1 MGKSLYIAEK
11 PSVAQEFAKALGLQ
25 TARRD
30 GYLEGEDAIVT
41 WCVGHLVTMSYPEVY
56 DERLKKWSLATLPFL
71 PKEFKYEVIPSVKKQ
86 YTIVSGLLNRP
97 DVETIYVCTDSGR
110 EGEYIYRLVEQMAGV
125 KGKKRRRVWIDSQT
139 EEEILRGIR
148 EAKDL
153 SEYDNL
159 ASAAYLR
166 AKEDYLMGINF
177 SRLLSL
183 KYGDT
188 ISNYLNTRYTVISVG
203 RVMTCVLGM
212 VVRREREIREFVKT
226 PFYRVLGDFG
236 LHGRSF
242 EGEWRA
248 VSGSAYCELHKLYKE
263 NGYKKKED
271 AEALIQFLEAEK
283 PVQAVL
289 ASMERKKEKK
299 NPPLLFNL
307 AELQNECSRRFKLSP
322 DETLRVVQE
331 LYEKKLVT
339 YPRTDARVLSSAVA
353 KEIYKNIGGLRSYG
367 KLSEYANEVLNGTAW
382 KGIAKTRYV
391 NDKQITDHYAIV
403 PTGQGLSALRSL
415 NPVSEQI
422 YEVIARRFLAIF
434 YPAAEYQ
441 KVQLVTEVRGERFFS
456 SFKVLLN
463 EGYLKVLP
471 QGASEAAKKKADAEN
486 EETEDV
492 RVDAEFLELLK
503 HLKKGDSVEVSGF
516 HIKEGETSP
525 PKRYNSG
532 SMILAME
539 NAGQLIEDE
548 ELRAQIKGS
557 GIGTSATRA
566 EILKKLVNN
575 KYIALNKKTQIITP
589 TLLGEMIFDVV
600 RASIYG
606 LLNPELTASWEKGL
620 TQMAEGTITEDY
632 YMQKLE
638 KYITDKTQ
646 AVLAADYRRAL
657 RPCFDASARFYK
669 TQKNEKKETKKK

>member
-1 MGKSLYIAEK
+1 MCI
-11 PSVAQEFAKALGLQ
+11 
-25 TARRD
+25 RD
-30 GYLEGEDAIVT
+30 
-41 WCVGHLVTMSYPEVY
+41 S
-56 DERLKKWSLATLPFL
+56 
-71 PKEFKYEVIPSVKKQ
+71 
-86 YTIVSGLLNRP
+86 
-97 DVETIYVCTDSGR
+97 
-110 EGEYIYRLVEQMAGV
+110 
-125 KGKKRRRVWIDSQT
+125 
-139 EEEILRGIR
+139 
-148 EAKDL
+148 
-153 SEYDNL
+153 
-159 ASAAYLR
+159 
-166 AKEDYLMGINF
+166 
-177 SRLLSL
+177 
-183 KYGDT
+183 
-188 ISNYLNTRYTVISVG
+188 
-203 RVMTCVLGM
+203 
-212 VVRREREIREFVKT
+212 
-226 PFYRVLGDFG
+226 
-236 LHGRSF
+236 HGRSF

-248 VSGSAYCELHKLYKE
+248 VSGSAYCEPHRLYKE

-271 AEALIQFLEAEK
+271 AEGLIRFLEAEK

-434 YPAAEYQ
+434 YPAAEFQ
-441 KVQLVTEVRGERFFS
+441 KMQLVIEVRGERFFS
-456 SFKVLLN
+456 GFKVLLN

-471 QGASEAAKKKADAEN
+471 QGPSEAAKKKADAEN